1 MFITMRKLIVVAA
14 LIKVKN
20 KYLIGL
26 RSTGKYINLWE
37 FPGGKIEAD
46 ESKEACLIREILE
59 ELELNISIGM
69 PLTATQHQYPEFS
82 IPLYPFLCKITAG
95 TIHLTEHAQAK
106 WIEIDELTSYDW
118 ADADFPIVK
127 EILEKYAT

>member
-1 MFITMRKLIVVAA
+1 
-14 LIKVKN
+14 
-20 KYLIGL
+20 
-26 RSTGKYINLWE
+26 
-37 FPGGKIEAD
+37 
-46 ESKEACLIREILE
+46 
-59 ELELNISIGM
+59 M

-82 IPLYPFLCKITAG
+82 ITLYPFLCKITAG

>member
-1 MFITMRKLIVVAA
+1 MIHVSCAVIMDGSRILICQRAPH
-14 LIKVKN
+14 KSMPMK
-20 KYLIGL
+20 
-26 RSTGKYINLWE
+26 WE

-59 ELELNISIGM
+59 ELELNITIGM

-82 IPLYPFLCKITAG
+82 ITLYPFLCKIAAG